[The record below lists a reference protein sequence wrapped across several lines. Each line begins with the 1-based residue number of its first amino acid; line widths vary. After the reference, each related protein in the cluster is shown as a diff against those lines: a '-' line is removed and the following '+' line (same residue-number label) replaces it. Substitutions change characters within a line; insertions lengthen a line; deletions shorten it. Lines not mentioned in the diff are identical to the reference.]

1 MTSLVALSI
10 SIGVLGGVATW
21 LALGP
26 LGGFLVIWGMF
37 VGAATFFALGGDN
50 AALQKGIICN
60 VHGVIWAWLAAVL
73 ILIIPLAEPLS
84 LPVWGAIVVG
94 LTVMGMCLAA
104 HIGILSAIPASV
116 LGYAATFAFYLQT
129 PDVMVFDVLTGG
141 HFGNPTLVI
150 ALSLVTGA
158 IYGWLAGQLGNV
170 LTKK

>member
-60 VHGVIWAWLAAVL
+60 VHGHGCAQ
-73 ILIIPLAEPLS
+73 
-84 LPVWGAIVVG
+84 G
-94 LTVMGMCLAA
+94 
-104 HIGILSAIPASV
+104 
-116 LGYAATFAFYLQT
+116 
-129 PDVMVFDVLTGG
+129 PDPRGEVVLTY
-141 HFGNPTLVI
+141 T
-150 ALSLVTGA
+150 
-158 IYGWLAGQLGNV
+158 
-170 LTKK
+170 